1 MVEYNA
7 GYLEKDEYG
16 VENWRWVLFKGDE
29 EYWDYKVDQENQ
41 NVIASGEN
49 IWNSLQL
56 QNSENNTDWTG
67 FDIQAI
73 IYLVRDDGLTRL
85 GDTVCHVE
93 MVESTKKTQ
102 VLEVDP
108 ERIMLPI
115 LEGASIHVTGAET
128 AVTFTSSDESVVTVD
143 EVNGVGYLTPVS
155 LGIATILVE
164 AEETDEYKAASVRVN
179 VQVVKQ
185 QQPVSIGIPK
195 TKVAIGDT
203 VQLKA
208 YGAQGKV
215 SYTVSPNTTYATVS
229 RIDLVTAKVTAKK
242 AGTVSIIVRVP
253 ETDQYE
259 AYSETVKITIV
270 PAATSSL
277 TAVNLATGIKL
288 TWKAVAGA
296 SGYRVY
302 RNNSLIA
309 TLAGSTKVTYTDKK
323 GNTNG
328 SKYVYKVVA
337 YRNVN
342 NVKVASTKSKSV
354 AIYRVARPAITSL
367 KNSSSKKM
375 TVKWGKNAKA
385 TGYEIQYCLK
395 SSFASG
401 RKTVT
406 ISKNST
412 IATTIKNLL
421 KGKIY
426 YVRVRAFKTVS
437 GKKYY
442 SAWSVTRK
450 LKISN

>member
-1 MVEYNA
+1 M
-7 GYLEKDEYG
+7 
-16 VENWRWVLFKGDE
+16 
-29 EYWDYKVDQENQ
+29 
-41 NVIASGEN
+41 
-49 IWNSLQL
+49 
-56 QNSENNTDWTG
+56 
-67 FDIQAI
+67 
-73 IYLVRDDGLTRL
+73 
-85 GDTVCHVE
+85 
-93 MVESTKKTQ
+93 
-102 VLEVDP
+102 
-108 ERIMLPI
+108 
-115 LEGASIHVTGAET
+115 
-128 AVTFTSSDESVVTVD
+128 
-143 EVNGVGYLTPVS
+143 
-155 LGIATILVE
+155 GIATILVE